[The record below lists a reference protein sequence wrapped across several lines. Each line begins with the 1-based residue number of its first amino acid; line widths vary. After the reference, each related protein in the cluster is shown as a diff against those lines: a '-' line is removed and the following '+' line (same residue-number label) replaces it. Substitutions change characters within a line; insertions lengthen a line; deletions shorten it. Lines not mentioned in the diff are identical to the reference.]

1 MTRVRETCVYM
12 NYEYDRKEQRSEDE
26 TGYSEKQLD
35 IDAEIQAG
43 EWQNL
48 KRYRAY
54 QRRSRQWKIIA
65 TYKAI
70 SNRLNQLVNM
80 YYKLVGGNPKQ
91 GEKMLKELRKLRLMQ
106 EILLQCMV
114 WEPKGKLD
122 EDMVPKEVWDLIK

>member
-1 MTRVRETCVYM
+1 M
-12 NYEYDRKEQRSEDE
+12 NYEYDRKEQKTGDE
-26 TGYSEKQLD
+26 TGYSERQLD

-48 KRYRAY
+48 KKYRTY

-70 SNRLNQLVNM
+70 SSRLNQVVSI

-114 WEPKGKLD
+114 WEPKGELD
-122 EDMVPKEVWDLIK
+122 KDMGPKEIWELIK

>member
-1 MTRVRETCVYM
+1 M
-12 NYEYDRKEQRSEDE
+12 NYEYDRKEQRAEDE
-26 TGYSEKQLD
+26 TGYSERQLD

-48 KRYRAY
+48 TKYRTY

-70 SNRLNQLVNM
+70 SNRLNQLVNL

-114 WEPKGKLD
+114 WEPKGQLD
-122 EDMVPKEVWDLIK
+122 KDMVPKEVWDLIK

>member
-1 MTRVRETCVYM
+1 M
-12 NYEYDRKEQRSEDE
+12 NYEHDRKEQRSEDE

-48 KRYRAY
+48 KKYRTY

-65 TYKAI
+65 TYRAI

-106 EILLQCMV
+106 EILLQRMV
-114 WEPKGKLD
+114 WSREARSGSAREPNDNVLK
-122 EDMVPKEVWDLIK
+122 DMVPKEVWDLIK

>member
-1 MTRVRETCVYM
+1 M
-12 NYEYDRKEQRSEDE
+12 NYEYDKKEQRNEDE

-48 KRYRAY
+48 KKYRTY

-70 SNRLNQLVNM
+70 SNRLNQLVNL
-80 YYKLVGGNPKQ
+80 YYKLVGSNPKQ

-114 WEPKGKLD
+114 WEPKGQLD
-122 EDMVPKEVWDLIK
+122 KDMVPKEVWDLIK

>member
-1 MTRVRETCVYM
+1 M
-12 NYEYDRKEQRSEDE
+12 NTEYAHNEQKSEDD

-70 SNRLNQLVNM
+70 SNRLNQLVSM
-80 YYKLVGGNPKQ
+80 YYKLVGTNPKQ
-91 GEKMLKELRKLRLMQ
+91 GEKMLKELRRLRTLQ
-106 EILLQCMV
+106 EILLQCMI
-114 WEPKGKLD
+114 WEPKGELEKS
-122 EDMVPKEVWDLIK
+122 MVPSDVWELIK

>member
-1 MTRVRETCVYM
+1 M
-12 NYEYDRKEQRSEDE
+12 EYDRGEKGNEDE
-26 TGYSEKQLD
+26 TGYSERQLD

-48 KRYRAY
+48 KGHRTY

-70 SNRLNQLVNM
+70 SNRLNQLVNL

-114 WEPKGKLD
+114 WEPKGELD
-122 EDMVPKEVWDLIK
+122 KDMVPKEVWDLIK

>member
-1 MTRVRETCVYM
+1 MK
-12 NYEYDRKEQRSEDE
+12 NPEQERTGSDQE

-43 EWQNL
+43 EWETL
-48 KRYRAY
+48 RTFKTY

-70 SNRLNQLVNM
+70 SNRLNQLVGL
-80 YYKLVGGNPKQ
+80 YYKLVGDNPKQ
-91 GEKMLKELRKLRLMQ
+91 GEKMLKDLRRLRMLQ

-114 WEPKGKLD
+114 WEPKGEL
-122 EDMVPKEVWDLIK
+122 EENMVPKEVWDLIE

>member
-1 MTRVRETCVYM
+1 M
-12 NYEYDRKEQRSEDE
+12 NYEYDKNEQRSEDE
-26 TGYSEKQLD
+26 TGYSERQLD

-70 SNRLNQLVNM
+70 SNRLNQLVSL
-80 YYKLVGGNPKQ
+80 YYKLVGANPKQ
-91 GEKMLKELRKLRLMQ
+91 GEKMLNELRKLRLMQ
-106 EILLQCMV
+106 EILLQCMI
-114 WEPKGKLD
+114 WEPKGQLEK
-122 EDMVPKEVWDLIK
+122 DMVPKEVWELIK